1 MSDTLIIVKKE
12 LKKKDNRLEEI
23 KICRE
28 ESKHGKKFYDSCY
41 FSHTF
46 AIVFFF
52 VVIEAKVL
60 SKESKVN
67 IILI

>member
-1 MSDTLIIVKKE
+1 MERNSMIPV
-12 LKKKDNRLEEI
+12 
-23 KICRE
+23 
-28 ESKHGKKFYDSCY
+28 S

-67 IILI
+67 IILIYSHESRKRRGKA